1 MVLDL
6 TAAVRRPMKILVLF
20 DIDGT
25 LVLTG
30 RAGVRALERALGDVF
45 GRPGLLDGVAIAG
58 RTDRAIIT
66 DALRKIDARAADSVF
81 ADVRDRYCAYLA
93 VEVHAETPHPKLV
106 LPGVHAALDHLAPLE
121 SSGDVAVGLLTG
133 NFVKGAAIKLGYFD
147 LWRRFH
153 FGAFGDQHVDR
164 RDLVPL
170 AITAAAEAGAGEFT
184 PAEIVIVG
192 DTPADVDCAH
202 AHGARAIAV
211 ATGHYTVEDLR
222 ATGAD
227 VVVPDLSQWTSAW
240 SELYPFNPAQ

>member
-1 MVLDL
+1 
-6 TAAVRRPMKILVLF
+6 MKTLVLF

-30 RAGVRALERALGDVF
+30 RAGVRALERALADVF
-45 GRPGLLDGVAIAG
+45 GHPGLLDGVAIAG

-66 DALRKIDARAADSVF
+66 DALRKVGATAADSEF
-81 ADVRDRYCAYLA
+81 ADVRDRYCAYLS

-106 LPGVHAALDHLAPLE
+106 LPGVQTALDHLAPLE
-121 SSGDVAVGLLTG
+121 ASGDVAVGLLTG
-133 NFVKGAAIKLGYFD
+133 NFVKGAEIKLGYFD
-147 LWRRFH
+147 LWRRFR

-170 AITAAAEAGAGEFT
+170 AMTAAARAGAGEFR

-211 ATGHYTVEDLR
+211 ATGNFTVDQLR
-222 ATGAD
+222 DTGAD
-227 VVVPDLSQWTSAW
+227 VVVPDLSQWTTAW
-240 SELYPFNPAQ
+240 SALYPFKPAQ